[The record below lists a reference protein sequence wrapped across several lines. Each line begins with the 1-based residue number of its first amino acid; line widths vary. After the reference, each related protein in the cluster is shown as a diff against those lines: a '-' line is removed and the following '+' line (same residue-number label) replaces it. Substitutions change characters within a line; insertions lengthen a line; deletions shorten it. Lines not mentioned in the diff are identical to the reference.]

1 MITRLLFL
9 LSTFSFLLII
19 YALSDIDESLV
30 LTSPDAIAVT
40 TALDMQMESLL
51 EVHLALHAK
60 QVGEL

>member
-9 LSTFSFLLII
+9 LSTFSFLLIV
-19 YALSDIDESLV
+19 YAQSDIDERLV
-30 LTSPDAIAVT
+30 LTSPDVIAVT
-40 TALDMQMESLL
+40 TALDTQMESLL